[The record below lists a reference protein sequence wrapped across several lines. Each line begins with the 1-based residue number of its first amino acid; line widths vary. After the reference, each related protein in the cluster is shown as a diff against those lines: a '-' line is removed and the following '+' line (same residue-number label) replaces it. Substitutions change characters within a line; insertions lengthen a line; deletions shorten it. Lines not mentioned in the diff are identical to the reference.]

1 LGGERG
7 GFYQVLGIR
16 GLLSCISPGCWR
28 YGISPVGRDDS
39 GDGRDDRGDG
49 RDDRGD
55 GLVLKMDWIRITAGL
70 VGMTEVMTQDHKGG
84 WFEMTE
90 ELGRDN
96 RMRLFE
102 M

>member
-28 YGISPVGRDDS
+28 YGISPVGRDD
-39 GDGRDDRGDG
+39 
-49 RDDRGD
+49 RGD
-55 GLVLKMDWIRITAGL
+55 GLVLKMDWIRMTAGL

>member
-1 LGGERG
+1 
-7 GFYQVLGIR
+7 
-16 GLLSCISPGCWR
+16 
-28 YGISPVGRDDS
+28 
-39 GDGRDDRGDG
+39 
-49 RDDRGD
+49 
-55 GLVLKMDWIRITAGL
+55 LVLKMDWIRITAGL